1 MPFLWYNGGMNTNIR
16 PRRDFGALEG
26 RRYDAVALFE
36 QGQPQAE
43 IFRRFKVS
51 RQTAHRWYQVWKRQ
65 GREGLKAAGRA
76 GRMPRL
82 DKAARQRLEEALLEG
97 PATWGF
103 STHLWTLKRI
113 AFVIWKTCHVRYHP
127 HHVWRILK
135 SLGWSRQR
143 PTKKAKERN
152 EEAIAHWVKVRW
164 PQVKKTLEN

>member
-1 MPFLWYNGGMNTNIR
+1 MNLLARFKNGLTR
-16 PRRDFGALEG
+16 TRDLTLGRIVTLFGGERLDERALE
-26 RRYDAVALFE
+26 E
-36 QGQPQAE
+36 
-43 IFRRFKVS
+43 
-51 RQTAHRWYQVWKRQ
+51 
-65 GREGLKAAGRA
+65 
-76 GRMPRL
+76 
-82 DKAARQRLEEALLEG
+82 LEEALLEG